1 MYEFTN
7 GIVVFDEKTR
17 DRYIEAGYRL
27 VATGGIV
34 SKKNMFKPEEI
45 GELCVLPKEVLNEN
59 TSNNGTIKRQ
69 PKKCNKLSK

>member
-27 VATGGIV
+27 IE
-34 SKKNMFKPEEI
+34 KKIETKSQEHPVEINEE
-45 GELCVLPKEVLNEN
+45 LNEN
-59 TSNNGTIKRQ
+59 TFNNGTIKRQ
-69 PKKCNKLSK
+69 SKKYNKLSK

>member
-27 VATGGIV
+27 V
-34 SKKNMFKPEEI
+34 KKENTVKQH
-45 GELCVLPKEVLNEN
+45 KEALNEN
-59 TSNNGTIKRQ
+59 TSNNGTIERKS
-69 PKKCNKLSK
+69 KKCNKLSK

>member
-27 VATGGIV
+27 VTSI
-34 SKKNMFKPEEI
+34 KNNKN
-45 GELCVLPKEVLNEN
+45 CVIKINDKVIEDENASNDGTVKEQ
-59 TSNNGTIKRQ
+59 S
-69 PKKCNKLSK
+69 KKCNKLSK